1 MKTNALKGMKD
12 ILPAEQ
18 KLRDYVQGKI
28 LETYRASGFERI
40 STPMLEDA
48 ENLDKS
54 DGGDNLNLIFKVL
67 KRGDK
72 LDAALAA
79 SPVDE
84 KSLSDMGLRYDLTL
98 PLTRFFAANRN
109 ELQFPFKVIQTDR
122 VYRAE
127 RPQKG
132 RSREFVQCDID
143 ILGDSSC
150 NAEVELIDVTARALL
165 NIGFNNFVININDR
179 RILRNMLENM
189 GFAPETLDSVCITFD
204 KMDKIGA
211 EGVEAELREK
221 QMPDGA
227 IKALVEFISTT
238 SGSSISVD
246 DVAARCADPS
256 IANDL
261 KYIISTAEKV
271 SGGKYK
277 IIYTPSLVRGQGYY
291 TGVVFEIGSPDFSGA
306 VGGGGRY
313 DNLIGK
319 FIGQQVPAV
328 GFSIGFER
336 ICSILLDQKYQ
347 IPGAKEKCAL
357 LYDDS
362 IEFAKVIS
370 TAEKLRADYA
380 VTILKKAKKPGP
392 QYDMLEKQGYTKFA
406 TFKDGE
412 VAVK

>member
-18 KLRDYVQGKI
+18 RMRDYVQGKI
-28 LETYRASGFERI
+28 LETYRTAGFERI
-40 STPMLEDA
+40 STPILEDS

-72 LDAALAA
+72 LESALSAEH
-79 SPVDE
+79 PTE
-84 KSLSDMGLRYDLTL
+84 KELSDMGLRYDLTL

-132 RSREFVQCDID
+132 RMREFVQCDID
-143 ILGDSSC
+143 VLGDASP
-150 NAEVELIDVTARALL
+150 NAEVELIDITARAMLS
-165 NIGFNNFVININDR
+165 IGFKDFYINVNDR

-189 GFAPETLDSVCITFD
+189 GFASETLDSVCITFD
-204 KMDKIGA
+204 KLDKIGA
-211 EGVEAELREK
+211 EGIEAELKEK
-221 QMPDGA
+221 ALPENA
-227 IKALVEFISTT
+227 IKALVEFISA
-238 SGSSISVD
+238 GQISLD
-246 DVAARCADPS
+246 DVASKCADPS
-256 IANDL
+256 IADDL
-261 KYIISTAEKV
+261 KYIIKTSKLVAD
-271 SGGKYK
+271 GKYDVK
-277 IIYTPSLVRGQGYY
+277 YCPNLVRGQGYY
-291 TGVVFEIGSPDFSGA
+291 TGAVFEIASPLFSGA
-306 VGGGGRY
+306 IGGGGRY

-357 LYDDS
+357 LYDDAMPF
-362 IEFAKVIS
+362 ENVMKEAQ
-370 TAEKLRADYA
+370 KLRETYN
-380 VTILKKAKKPGP
+380 VSVLKKAKKMGP
-392 QYDMLEKQGYTKFA
+392 QFDMLEKQGYTKFA
-406 TFKDGE
+406 QIKDGQLL
-412 VAVK
+412 VK

>member
-72 LDAALAA
+72 LDAALAEN
-79 SPVDE
+79 PVNE
-84 KSLSDMGLRYDLTL
+84 KALSDMGLRYDLTL

-277 IIYTPSLVRGQGYY
+277 INYTPSLVRGQGYY